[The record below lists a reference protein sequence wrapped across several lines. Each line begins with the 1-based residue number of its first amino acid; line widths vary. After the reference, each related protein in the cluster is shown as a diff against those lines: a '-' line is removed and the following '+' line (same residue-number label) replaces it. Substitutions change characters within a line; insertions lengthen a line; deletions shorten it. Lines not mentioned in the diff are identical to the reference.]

1 MRALVMA
8 LVASLAVAACDPTW
22 ATVVENGSEQA
33 VFIRVET
40 QPFSGDGTFTT
51 DFIVEPGSRINVGGS
66 GVASVGQVVR
76 ISILDEACDAIE
88 SETVVGFEEGGVVVL
103 GADGRISLV
112 AGGNPTAG
120 NEAATTDTCA

>member
-22 ATVVENGSEQA
+22 ATVVENCS
-33 VFIRVET
+33 
-40 QPFSGDGTFTT
+40 
-51 DFIVEPGSRINVGGS
+51 GS

-88 SETVVGFEEGGVVVL
+88 SETVVGFEEGGVVVR
-103 GADGRISLV
+103 GADARISLV